1 MYLLNALDRSNLS
14 QARLG
19 TLETDLGMVGNDFN
33 VVTSILFVG
42 YLLMQIPSNIFLVR
56 VKPSIYLST
65 CMAIW
70 GVISAA
76 QGAVKNYGGL
86 LACRFILGFME
97 VWM

>member
-1 MYLLNALDRSNLS
+1 
-14 QARLG
+14 
-19 TLETDLGMVGNDFN
+19 
-33 VVTSILFVG
+33 
-42 YLLMQIPSNIFLVR
+42 
-56 VKPSIYLST
+56 
-65 CMAIW
+65 MAIW